1 MGISG
6 YELAIISWASPL
18 LLAIPSLRAL
28 AVKNARLFHI
38 LSLSGLLAFNVQD
51 PANRLLVATFAVSC
65 GCISVAATMYA
76 ERAQSLRLESR
87 IFGWGIG
94 LVMSSIAKFAF
105 KTNNPIWPV
114 MHAGNG
120 GWNKLGLL
128 LAVLAALRAHRRV
141 PTTGGDYFPT
151 SGKKCSPVLA
161 GLGIGGVFFAISSL
175 LTDSS
180 TMIIWV
186 WDGYPVRG
194 PIPAPHGALT
204 IFAMG
209 AGLVYGV
216 YYPGAAGSW
225 TAFGIGSIGAAFVTC
240 YSHWTGFYGG
250 LVLAFY
256 ILAVTPVM
264 ISSAVRHSPA
274 STFGIGGLFHVVMV
288 LFHVWVVAYAFVPG
302 GPLVREHTDWIMITV
317 MLAIGAGLFSAAV
330 SNSSTPKNKLIS
342 PNGRRQR
349 SYYIYV
355 LGALQLLSVAVA
367 YLRFPTND
375 YTPYHK
381 DDKVVTAGIWTVH
394 FGLDND
400 MWSSEQRM
408 RNVIEELE
416 IDVIGFLESDNQR
429 IIMGNRDITQ
439 VLAADMG
446 MYADFGPGPNK
457 HTWGSALLSKFPI
470 VNSTHHLLPSP
481 VGELAPAIHATLDM
495 YGELVDVVV
504 FHSGQEEDPED
515 RRLQTQYLSEL
526 MGESPRPLIMLSYLI
541 TKPLEG
547 NYNTYVSELSGMKD
561 IDPTDWDRWC
571 EYILYKELKR
581 TGYARIS
588 RDSITD
594 TEIQV

>member
-547 NYNTYVSELSGMKD
+547 NYNTYVSELSGMKE
-561 IDPTDWDRWC
+561 DR
-571 EYILYKELKR
+571 K
-581 TGYARIS
+581 S
-588 RDSITD
+588 
-594 TEIQV
+594 VV